1 MIVRQMD
8 IRANIKKYF
17 DLAYSGNTIF
27 VPRKGNKNVVIMSE
41 DEYNKIR
48 RSDVLSTYA
57 GSIIKHAS
65 ARKEASESVGSLK
78 TDNLKKLEIIRC
90 LKEDWNGNGAPA
102 FADTLIG
109 KVSKIINRLS
119 IQPEI
124 FPTAL
129 GTVQLEYDNSRRDHM
144 EIEIGEYDEVEVF
157 ISTYD
162 GKELFDTI
170 TSSSEDINRKV
181 SEFYG

>member
-65 ARKEASESVGSLK
+65 AGKEASVSVSSLR
-78 TDNLKKLEIIRC
+78 TDNLKKLEIIRG

-102 FADTLIG
+102 FDDSLID
-109 KVSKIINRLS
+109 KVSKIINELT
-119 IQPEI
+119 IQPEV

-144 EIEIGEYDEVEVF
+144 EIEIGETDEVEIF

>member
-1 MIVRQMD
+1 MD

-17 DLAYSGNTIF
+17 DLAYSGNTII
-27 VPRKGNKNVVIMSE
+27 VPRKGNKNVVIISE
-41 DEYNKIR
+41 DEYNKIS
-48 RSDVLSTYA
+48 RSEALSTYA

-65 ARKEASESVGSLK
+65 AEKEAYVSVGSLK
-78 TDNLKKLEIIRC
+78 TDNLKKLEIIQC
-90 LKEDWNGNGAPA
+90 LKEGWNGNGAPA
-102 FADTLIG
+102 FADTLID
-109 KVSKIINRLS
+109 KVSKIINGLS
-119 IQPEI
+119 IQPEV

-129 GTVQLEYDNSRRDHM
+129 GTIQLEYDNSRRDHM
-144 EIEIGEYDEVEVF
+144 EIEIGESGDIEVF

-170 TSSSEDINRKV
+170 SSSTKDINRKV